1 MNSRRALTLLV
12 AVAALVVAIP
22 ATAGATK
29 PPRGPVVSE
38 LASFAAPGC
47 VGGCG
52 SGSTV
57 GPDRAL
63 YVTDGPRGR
72 VLRVDPRTGAVTT
85 FARGL
90 PAAIP
95 AVGIGGA
102 MDVAFAGRSAYVL
115 VTLVGPGFGQPNVV
129 AGLYR
134 IGRNGSATAIADIG
148 EWSVANPP
156 ATPFFIPSGVQY
168 ALQEFRGGLLVTDG
182 HHNRVLHVTRDGDI
196 SQLAAFGNI
205 VPTGLAVQRRNIYMG
220 QAGPIPHYPQDG
232 KVVTF
237 TPRSPATQIA
247 SGASLIVDVEF
258 GPGCRLYALS
268 QGIWD
273 LPPTPENEGAP
284 ASPNTGRL
292 LRVTRHGNLTPI
304 AQGLD
309 RPTSLEFIGDTAYV
323 ITLTGKV
330 LKIHNAGKPHFG
342 GM

>member
-1 MNSRRALTLLV
+1 MNSKRALTLLV

-38 LASFAAPGC
+38 LVSFAAPGC
-47 VGGCG
+47 IGGCG

-102 MDVAFAGRSAYVL
+102 MDVAFAGRNAYVL
-115 VTLVGPGFGQPNVV
+115 VTLVGPEFGQPDVV

-156 ATPFFIPSGVQY
+156 ATLSLSPAESSTRSRSSGAGCWSQTATTTAYCTSGATVTSANWPRSATSSPPASTVQ
-168 ALQEFRGGLLVTDG
+168 G
-182 HHNRVLHVTRDGDI
+182 
-196 SQLAAFGNI
+196 
-205 VPTGLAVQRRNIYMG
+205 RNIYMG
-220 QAGPIPHYPQDG
+220 QAGPIRTSPE
-232 KVVTF
+232 TA
-237 TPRSPATQIA
+237 RS
-247 SGASLIVDVEF
+247 
-258 GPGCRLYALS
+258 
-268 QGIWD
+268 
-273 LPPTPENEGAP
+273 
-284 ASPNTGRL
+284 
-292 LRVTRHGNLTPI
+292 
-304 AQGLD
+304 
-309 RPTSLEFIGDTAYV
+309 
-323 ITLTGKV
+323 
-330 LKIHNAGKPHFG
+330 
-342 GM
+342 